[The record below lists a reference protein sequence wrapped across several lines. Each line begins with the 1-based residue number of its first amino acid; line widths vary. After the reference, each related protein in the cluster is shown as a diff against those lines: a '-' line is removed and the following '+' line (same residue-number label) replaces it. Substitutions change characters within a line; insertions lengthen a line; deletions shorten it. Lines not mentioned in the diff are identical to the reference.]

1 MKYNYQIIIEYLGK
15 NLIGW
20 QIQKKGQSIQGIVQ
34 RAISK
39 AIKKKIKL
47 IGSGRTD
54 AGVNAEGQSAN
65 FFCEN
70 EIKNSFKFLSTVNFF
85 LKKHQISIIN
95 LKKKND
101 LFHARYSAKKRL
113 YEYIIINRLA
123 NLSLDQDRSW
133 LIKKKLNIKKMRKA
147 IKYFIGTHD
156 FSALRSSSCSAKS
169 PIRTITRVGLKKLND
184 KITIRF
190 ESESFLQKQVRSM
203 VGCLKYVG
211 ENKWEPEKI
220 KKIIKSKKRNQ
231 CAPPAPPEGLYLKK
245 VFY

>member
-15 NLIGW
+15 NFVGW
-20 QIQKKGQSIQGIVQ
+20 QIQKNGKSIQGLIQ
-34 RAISK
+34 KAISK
-39 AIKKKIKL
+39 TIKKKIKL
-47 IGSGRTD
+47 VGSGRTD
-54 AGVNAEGQSAN
+54 AGVNAVGQSAN
-65 FFCEN
+65 FFCNN
-70 EIKNSFKFLSTVNFF
+70 EIKNSFKFLSSVNFF
-85 LKKHQISIIN
+85 LKKHQISVIN

-133 LIKKKLNIKKMRKA
+133 LIKKKLNIKKMKKA

-156 FSALRSSSCSAKS
+156 FSALRASSCSAKS

-211 ENKWEPEKI
+211 ENKWKPEKI
-220 KKIIKSKKRNQ
+220 KKIIKSKKRNE

>member
-15 NLIGW
+15 NFVGW
-20 QIQKKGQSIQGIVQ
+20 QIQKKGKSIQGLIQ
-34 RAISK
+34 KAISK
-39 AIKKKIKL
+39 TIKKKIKL
-47 IGSGRTD
+47 VGSGRTD
-54 AGVNAEGQSAN
+54 AGVNAVGQSAN
-65 FFCEN
+65 FFCDN
-70 EIKNSFKFLSTVNFF
+70 EIKNSFKFLSSVNFF

-133 LIKKKLNIKKMRKA
+133 LIKKKLNIKKMKKA

-156 FSALRSSSCSAKS
+156 FSALRASSCSAKS

-211 ENKWEPEKI
+211 ENKWKPEKI

>member
-15 NLIGW
+15 NFVGW
-20 QIQKKGQSIQGIVQ
+20 QIQKKGKSIQGLIQ
-34 RAISK
+34 KAISK
-39 AIKKKIKL
+39 TIKKKIKL
-47 IGSGRTD
+47 VGSGRTD
-54 AGVNAEGQSAN
+54 AGVNAVGQSAN
-65 FFCEN
+65 FFCDN
-70 EIKNSFKFLSTVNFF
+70 EIKNSFKFLSSVNFF

-133 LIKKKLNIKKMRKA
+133 LIKKKLNIKKMKKA

-169 PIRTITRVGLKKLND
+169 PIRTITRVSLEKLND

-211 ENKWEPEKI
+211 ENKWKPEKI

>member
-15 NLIGW
+15 NFVGW
-20 QIQKKGQSIQGIVQ
+20 QIQKNGKSIQGLIQ
-34 RAISK
+34 KAISK
-39 AIKKKIKL
+39 TIKKKIKL
-47 IGSGRTD
+47 VGSGRTD
-54 AGVNAEGQSAN
+54 AGVNAVGQSAN
-65 FFCEN
+65 FFCDN
-70 EIKNSFKFLSTVNFF
+70 EIKNSFKFLSSVNFF

-156 FSALRSSSCSAKS
+156 FSALRASSCSAKS